1 MHFQRDFNKVSQQQF
16 RGVCDQDCTAILLK
30 VPSKWFLATVVG
42 SARRVTRHMAQI
54 LAPHY
59 AARIQSPPDFGQ
71 FPRTRLFIILALA
84 NASSIPSGRLKK
96 KVLAEE
102 HIFPSKTC
110 LSAIF
115 DRVNKKC
122 IYCIKILIVSFN
134 INV

>member
-42 SARRVTRHMAQI
+42 SARRVIRHMAQI

-71 FPRTRLFIILALA
+71 FSRTRLFYSRSCPLLLFQTAA
-84 NASSIPSGRLKK
+84 CKK
-96 KVLAEE
+96 EVLTVARSE
-102 HIFPSKTC
+102 HIFFLAELNCFST
-110 LSAIF
+110 F
-115 DRVNKKC
+115 
-122 IYCIKILIVSFN
+122 LIES
-134 INV
+134 INLLTV